1 MTRNFLTYILFSF
14 CVSISAQSQWPVI
27 TQTNKPWTRWW
38 WEGSAV
44 DKEGLSAAM
53 KLYQQAGLGGLEIT
67 PIYGAKGAEDKF
79 INFLSPQWTDMLQ
92 YTLNEAGKLNLGID
106 MATGTG
112 WPFGGPWVKPADA
125 CKNIH
130 LKTYS
135 LKEGEELKDTV
146 HFTQRAMVRTV
157 SGKPVEIQSL
167 SYPVASNKNLQAYAF
182 DQVIYPLPLEL
193 HVLMAYSDKGDI
205 LDLTKKVNA
214 KGILSWKAPK
224 GNWNL
229 YALFMGWHGKQVERA
244 APGGEGDVIDHFN
257 EQALKNYL
265 SQFDKAFK
273 GKDLSGLRSF
283 FNDSYEVDDARG
295 QSDWTPEF
303 FKEFNTRRGYD
314 LRNELPALYQ
324 MEKSEKTSRV
334 LYDYRLTIS
343 ELLLEKFTKP
353 WHSWAGA
360 KGKLIR
366 NQSHGSPANILDL
379 YDAID
384 IPETEG
390 RNAMRFKF
398 ATSAANVSGK
408 PLASAEAST
417 WLNEHFVSKL
427 SDVKKNIDDY
437 FVGGVNHIFYHGTNY
452 SPQNEVWPGWL
463 FYAAVHFTPANPFW
477 KDFGTLNNYIA
488 HCQSFLQKG
497 KSDNDVLVY
506 FPYNDKISEV
516 EGEADHRQTY
526 SENDPKHVPG
536 LLYHFDGMN
545 GFEKTDFK
553 TSSDLLLEKGYTFDF
568 ISDKQLDLTT
578 SSGGLVETTGN
589 SYKTILL
596 SNTKFISLKTLTKL
610 TELVRLGATVIF
622 YKDSPSLVP
631 GLSNLKKE
639 QAGLDALLKQLNY
652 TKTSVNSIQQAVLG
666 KGKILK
672 GDELPE
678 LLKLAA
684 VTKETLPDKGLG
696 FVRRKLGSGHFYFIT
711 NSSSKKVTEFVA
723 IESKGASV
731 VLFDPMLERKGLAK
745 IKKDQ
750 DGKIEVYL
758 DLEAGESCI
767 LQISPSIIN
776 DQLFPY
782 TLSNGITEELKGKW
796 GVKFLSGGPVL
807 PVSYETE
814 TLSSWTEQ
822 SSPDYQNFSGTA
834 EYSISFS
841 KPATKSE
848 AYVLDLGTV
857 AESAEVLLNG
867 KKVAT
872 LIGPSYKITLPA
884 NLLLETNQLQVLV
897 TNGMANRIIDLDKR
911 GVEWKKFYNVNF
923 PSRDAD
929 NRGKDNLFTAKNW
942 TRHPSGLFGKVTLT
956 PVIIEHKP

>member
-1 MTRNFLTYILFSF
+1 MIKKIFLFSVF
-14 CVSISAQSQWPVI
+14 SLALSGTSQTQWPTI
-27 TQTNKPWTRWW
+27 TQANKPWTRWW
-38 WEGSAV
+38 WEGSGV

-67 PIYGAKGAEDKF
+67 PIYGVKGAEDKF
-79 INFLSPQWTDMLQ
+79 LNFLTPQWTEMLQ
-92 YTLNEAGKLNLGID
+92 YTLNEAAKLNLGID

-135 LKEGEELKDTV
+135 LKEGEELKDTIY
-146 HFTQRAMVRTV
+146 FTQKTMVRTV
-157 SGKPVEIQSL
+157 SGKPVDITTL
-167 SYPVASNKNLQAYAF
+167 SYPIATNKNLQTCAF
-182 DQVIYPLPLEL
+182 DQVVYPIPLDL
-193 HVLMAYSDKGDI
+193 HVLMAYSDKGVVI
-205 LDLTKKVNA
+205 DLTKKVNA
-214 KGILSWKAPK
+214 KGKLNWKAPK

-265 SQFDKAFK
+265 SEFDKAFK

-295 QSDWTPEF
+295 QSNWTPEF
-303 FKEFNTRRGYD
+303 FKEFSARRGYD
-314 LRNELPALYQ
+314 LRNELPSLYQ
-324 MEKSEKTSRV
+324 IEKSEKTARV

-353 WHSWAGA
+353 WHTWAKE

-390 RNAMRFKF
+390 KNAMRFKF

-427 SDVKKNIDDY
+427 SDVKKNLDDY

-452 SPQNEVWPGWL
+452 SPQNDAWPGWL
-463 FYAAVHFTPANPFW
+463 FYAAVHFTPSNPFW
-477 KDFGTLNNYIA
+477 KDFGTLNNYVA

-516 EGEADHRQTY
+516 NNEADYRQTY
-526 SENDPKHVPG
+526 SEHDPKHVSG
-536 LLYHFDGMN
+536 FLYHFDGMN

-553 TSSDLLLEKGYTFDF
+553 TSSDMLLEKGYTFDF
-568 ISDKQLDLTT
+568 ISDKQLELTT
-578 SSGGLVETTGN
+578 STGGLLETTGN

-596 SNTKFISLKTLTKL
+596 SNTKYISLQTFTKL
-610 TELVRLGATVIF
+610 ADLVKSGATVIF

-631 GLSNLKKE
+631 GLSHLKKN

-652 TKTSVNSIQQAVLG
+652 SKTSVTSIQQAVLG
-666 KGKILK
+666 KGKFIK
-672 GDELPE
+672 GDDLSE
-678 LLKLAA
+678 LLKFASVSRESLA
-684 VTKETLPDKGLG
+684 DKGLG
-696 FVRRKLGSGHFYFIT
+696 FVRRKLGTGHYYFIT
-711 NSSSKKVTEFVA
+711 NSGTNRINDYVS
-723 IESKGASV
+723 IESKGATV
-731 VLFDPMLERKGLAK
+731 VLFDPMFERKGLAK
-745 IKKDQ
+745 IKKD
-750 DGKIEVYL
+750 DGGKIEVFL
-758 DLEAGESCI
+758 QLEPGESCI
-767 LQISPSIIN
+767 LQVTPTIVN
-776 DQLFPY
+776 DVLFPY
-782 TLSNGITEELKGKW
+782 SKSNGSAEVLKGKW
-796 GVKFLSGGPVL
+796 IVKFLSGGPVL
-807 PVSYETE
+807 PASYETE
-814 TLSSWTEQ
+814 NPAPWTAQ
-822 SSPDYQNFSGTA
+822 SAADYQNFSGTA
-834 EYSISFS
+834 EYSTTFD
-841 KPATKSE
+841 KPTTNSE
-848 AYVLDLGTV
+848 AYQLDLGKV
-857 AESAEVLLNG
+857 EESAEVILNG
-867 KKVAT
+867 KKMAT
-872 LIGPSYKITLPA
+872 LIGPNYKVIIPA
-884 NLLLETNQLQVLV
+884 ASLQDNNQLQIVV
-897 TNGMANRIIDLDKR
+897 TNGMANRIIDLEKR

-923 PSRDAD
+923 PAHDAE
-929 NRGKDNLFTAKNW
+929 NRNKDNLFTAKSW
-942 TRHPSGLFGKVTLT
+942 TVRPSGLTEKVTLSPIT
-956 PVIIEHKP
+956 LEHKP